1 MQDDE
6 QSQRGRFRWLAATV
20 GVALILALIPLR
32 WHPRLYFQDDTE
44 NGAYGVWFHLGQSLA
59 SGNLPILNPS
69 VWASG
74 NYTAEGQWGTWNP
87 LTMLVGLIVYSAPDA
102 VVVSSII
109 KITFLV
115 VAAAG
120 CHLLARSYGV
130 PPALAFVVGI
140 AVPLNGFTMFFD
152 APSWVTGE
160 MAWALLPFFWL
171 ELRSLLSGRRNP
183 IWAFVF
189 GYLIVTIGYVAG
201 TVAVG
206 FVLLAVGIDCLLRR
220 RWLNATKIAAVGVAL
235 VLVAV
240 VVFLPGVLSA
250 AVTNRS
256 GMVINNDEH
265 MGVDLSG
272 LVSSTIATAFPL
284 MPSWWWS
291 GYSAPAPAV
300 YVAWFLP
307 LVAFL
312 SWRRVRTLLP
322 EIRDLLL
329 FAALALLFVLLPTTI
344 GPLRYPVRFMPYLAL
359 VAVLLCVVLFAR
371 TRAKLPSK
379 LALLGALGSIGF
391 GMYGAWAQVPD
402 RFLQV
407 LVAGSLA
414 AGGLTVCWLLAR
426 GAKPSAWRWGSI
438 GLIAVVIAVTT
449 VATTLVQHKTTAGSP
464 LSIAGVPADTSIPK
478 GVLSGVENDVIVV
491 GDPLDYPQDESTWSR
506 TLMAN
511 TWYLSPASVQNRYQ
525 LVGYARYNG
534 LLCMRYLGGTCP
546 ELLNALFEVRPETG
560 LLLADE
566 IGVDN
571 IQILKKSFG
580 KQKPAASNGYV
591 LRDFVIDVRPVP
603 EGWHVVSDDGEIALW
618 SRDVPVGPS
627 GGLVWQSEGTRATEI
642 SRTDTEVRLRIDEV
656 PENGGRAALS
666 RLPWPGYSVE
676 GAVMSAPVDGFL
688 LAVDVPAGSEGST
701 VVIRF
706 QPPGWTLGV
715 LAWSAG
721 VGGILLWSLLSFVLA
736 VRSRRQRG
744 TDAVGANPAD
754 EDRVLT
760 STR

>member
-1 MQDDE
+1 M
-6 QSQRGRFRWLAATV
+6 
-20 GVALILALIPLR
+20 LI
-32 WHPRLYFQDDTE
+32 
-44 NGAYGVWFHLGQSLA
+44 G
-59 SGNLPILNPS
+59 
-69 VWASG
+69 
-74 NYTAEGQWGTWNP
+74 
-87 LTMLVGLIVYSAPDA
+87 LVVYSSPDA

-120 CHLLARSYGV
+120 CHLLARSYAV

-160 MAWALLPFFWL
+160 MAWSLLPFFWL

-183 IWAFVF
+183 IWAFAF

-206 FVLLAVGIDCLLRR
+206 FVLLAVGIDCLIRR
-220 RWLNATKIAAVGVAL
+220 RWLNAIKIAAVGIGL
-235 VLVAV
+235 VLVALI
-240 VVFLPGVLSA
+240 VFLPGVLSA

-272 LVSSTIATAFPL
+272 LVSSTISTAFPM

-322 EIRDLLL
+322 EVRDLLL
-329 FAALALLFVLLPTTI
+329 FAILSLLFVLLPTTI

-359 VAVLLCVVLFAR
+359 AAVLLCVVLFAHS
-371 TRAKLPSK
+371 RARLPSK
-379 LALLGALGSIGF
+379 LALLAALSAIGF
-391 GMYGAWAQVPD
+391 GVYGAWAQVPD
-402 RFLQV
+402 RFLEI
-407 LVAGSLA
+407 LVAGALA
-414 AGGLTVCWLLAR
+414 AGGLTVCWLIVR
-426 GAKPSAWRWGSI
+426 GFKPNLWRWGALS
-438 GLIAVVIAVTT
+438 LIASVIAVTT
-449 VATTLVQHKTTAGSP
+449 AATTLVQHKTTEGSP
-464 LSIAGVPADTSIPK
+464 LSIAGVPADTSVPK
-478 GVLSGVENDVIVV
+478 GVLKGVENDVIVV

-511 TWYLSPASVQNRYQ
+511 SWYLSPASVQNRYQ

-534 LLCMRYLGGTCP
+534 LMCMRYLGGTCP

-571 IQILKKSFG
+571 IQILKRSFQ

-591 LRDFVIDVRPVP
+591 LRDFVIDVRPIP
-603 EGWHVVSDDGEIALW
+603 DGWHEVSDDGEIALW
-618 SRDVPVGPS
+618 SRDVPRGPS
-627 GGLVWQSEGTRATEI
+627 GGLVWQSEGTRVTELSRTETEI
-642 SRTDTEVRLRIDEV
+642 ELRVEQV

-666 RLPWPGYSVE
+666 RLPWPGYVVE
-676 GAVMSAPVDGFL
+676 GATMSAPVDGFL
-688 LAVDVPAGSEGST
+688 LAVDVPEGSEGST
-701 VVIRF
+701 VVVRF
-706 QPPGWTLGV
+706 QPPGWGIGIV
-715 LAWSAG
+715 AWTAG
-721 VGGILLWSLLSFVLA
+721 VAGMLMWSLLSFVMA
-736 VRSRRQRG
+736 ARTRRQRRNEAAEQG
-744 TDAVGANPAD
+744 VVDGGHTLA
-754 EDRVLT
+754 
-760 STR
+760 STN